1 MFDASQ
7 SVPAYSDEFRTPFR
21 FKADSVPIQ
30 AGHRSDWSRTVF
42 RPKADGFRAPSEWC
56 PSGFGMMSDLDRNG
70 VRIES
75 ERCPNRAGNHV
86 LGAPIR
92 AGEASPLR
100 GSDRRRGELWL
111 ERPRRRSPACPNLRR
126 GGGLTDGAK
135 HVAQEGSEKGSGNT
149 GGILTPIGH
158 PFIRGAQRRF
168 APITVRPNRNAGR
181 YESESAS
188 DFIGRASSRL
198 IRKTLKTQATKS

>member
-1 MFDASQ
+1 MFNASQ

-42 RPKADGFRAPSEWC
+42 RPKADGFRAPSEWG
-56 PSGFGMMSDLDRNG
+56 PSGLGTMSDLDRNG
-70 VRIES
+70 VRMES

-100 GSDRRRGELWL
+100 GGDRRRRELEARKPSPPL
-111 ERPRRRSPACPNLRR
+111 ARLHESTARYPPERGTSPQGLRSRKIQPPT
-126 GGGLTDGAK
+126 LT
-135 HVAQEGSEKGSGNT
+135 HF
-149 GGILTPIGH
+149 GH
-158 PFIRGAQRRF
+158 LFM
-168 APITVRPNRNAGR
+168 N
-181 YESESAS
+181 
-188 DFIGRASSRL
+188 
-198 IRKTLKTQATKS
+198 